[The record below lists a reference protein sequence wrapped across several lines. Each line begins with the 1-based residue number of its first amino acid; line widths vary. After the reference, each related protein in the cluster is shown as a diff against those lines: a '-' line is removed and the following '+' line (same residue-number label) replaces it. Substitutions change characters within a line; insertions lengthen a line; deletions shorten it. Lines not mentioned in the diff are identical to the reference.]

1 MSEATTP
8 EQVREAVAAA
18 VVAVRAMRDTAERV
32 IPERSRGRRQILEA
46 CDAAL
51 AATATA
57 IQGNASVGDDP
68 PALWRRALELAR
80 VAVRRTADFVLEVAR
95 TPARVAA
102 RLWDVTLEVAEAAR
116 RTIADQLERARAAAQ
131 RAVEIAATVLG
142 GLLAASAGV
151 MFSGWVI
158 LAAGILLYFGLK
170 KD

>member
-1 MSEATTP
+1 MTSPATP

-18 VVAVRAMRDTAERV
+18 VVAVRAMRDTAEQV

-57 IQGNASVGDDP
+57 IRGDARVGDDP
-68 PALWRRALELAR
+68 PAMWRRALELAR
-80 VAVRRTADFVLEVAR
+80 AAVQRTAAFVLEVAR
-95 TPARVAA
+95 TPARAAA
-102 RLWDVTLEVAEAAR
+102 RLWQVSVEVAEAAR
-116 RTIADQLERARAAAQ
+116 QAIADQLERARAAAQ
-131 RAVEIAATVLG
+131 RAVEIAASVLG
-142 GLLAASAGV
+142 GLVAASAGV

-158 LAAGILLYFGLK
+158 LAAGILLYFASK

>member
-1 MSEATTP
+1 MTSPATP
-8 EQVREAVAAA
+8 EQVRAAVAAA
-18 VVAVRAMRDTAERV
+18 VVAVRAMRDTAEQV

-57 IQGNASVGDDP
+57 IQGDARVGDDP

-80 VAVRRTADFVLEVAR
+80 AAVQRTAAFVAEVAR
-95 TPARVAA
+95 TPARAA
-102 RLWDVTLEVAEAAR
+102 GRLWDVTVEVAEAAR
-116 RTIADQLERARAAAQ
+116 RAIADQLERARAAAQ
-131 RAVEIAATVLG
+131 RAVEIAASVLG
-142 GLLAASAGV
+142 GLVAASAGV

-158 LAAGILLYFGLK
+158 LAAGILLYFGMK